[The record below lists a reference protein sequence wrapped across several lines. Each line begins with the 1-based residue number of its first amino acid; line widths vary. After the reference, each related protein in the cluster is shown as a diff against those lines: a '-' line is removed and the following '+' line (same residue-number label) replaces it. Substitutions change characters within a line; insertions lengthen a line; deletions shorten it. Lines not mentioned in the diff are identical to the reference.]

1 LLSGFSTVGTGRFQQ
16 SIDEAKIA
24 IALDPDQTPEY
35 GGLAFDYVF
44 LNRLEEAENVFQ
56 RAAGRKLEILDL
68 ILAEYYVAFLRGDKA
83 GMDRAA
89 ARTMGKAG
97 TEDLMLHSQALALAR
112 SDQLEPARAMSQR
125 AVDLAMQAG
134 KRERAAQFK
143 TAVAMW
149 EALYGNASAARRS
162 AKAALELSRGRDV
175 QFGAAFALLRA
186 GESSQA
192 RALAGDLAK
201 RFPED
206 TSVNLNYLPA
216 LRGQAPSGSASE
228 FGVPGISFNFFFGA
242 LLPAY
247 VLGETYLAAQKGT
260 EAAAEFQKLVDH
272 RGVVLADPV
281 GAMAR
286 LQLARALALSGEKG
300 KAKAAYEDVLKIW
313 KDADPDFAMVKQAWA
328 EYAKLSASSNR
339 PGN

>member
-16 SIDEAKIA
+16 TIDEAKIA

-206 TSVNLNYLPA
+206 TSVNLSYLPA

-247 VLGETYLAAQKGT
+247 VQGETFLAAQKGT

-272 RGVVLADPV
+272 RGIVLADPV

-313 KDADPDFAMVKQAWA
+313 KDADPDFAMVKQARA

-339 PGN
+339 PGS